1 MVKWKGYPDSDNTW
15 ENPDDLPDNLI
26 DLFNNKNTPKKVS
39 AKSNC
44 LKSQLDLP
52 WVMILFR
59 RRKRVQLKKLK
70 KSQLSQKLSQLQD
83 VNC

>member
-39 AKSNC
+39 AKYC
-44 LKSQLDLP
+44 TLDLP
-52 WVMILFR
+52 CVMIPFR